1 MSRSVQESSK
11 TKFDQLPDCA
21 FVRLETLVSE
31 GLIPFSSATLWR
43 KCKNRTFPPPIKISI
58 GVTAWRLG
66 DLRKWHRDPTGYK
79 SINAGSRA

>member
-1 MSRSVQESSK
+1 MSRFIQESSK

-21 FVRLETLVSE
+21 FVRLETMVRE

-43 KCKNRTFPPPIKISI
+43 KCKNRTFPPPIKIST

-66 DLRKWHRDPTGYK
+66 DLRKWYRDPTGYK
-79 SINAGSRA
+79 SINVGSGA

>member
-1 MSRSVQESSK
+1 MSRFIQESSK

-21 FVRLETLVSE
+21 FVRLETMVRE

-43 KCKNRTFPPPIKISI
+43 KCKNRTFPPPIKIST

-66 DLRKWHRDPTGYK
+66 DLRKWFRDPIGYK
-79 SINAGSRA
+79 SSNAGSKT